1 MKVKKQYLET
11 LFNFIKGTDEQL
23 TLSESRKRD
32 AFLKEIAPV
41 LETFYAD
48 RKVIYEKFAVKD
60 ASGKPDIV
68 NDKYSFEKEVI
79 EELGKEL
86 TLLFEEE
93 VEISNLPKDI
103 VDKSEYKPKV
113 GEVEII
119 DNLLATCEN

>member
-60 ASGKPDIV
+60 ASGKPGIV